1 MPLVR
6 LIEREKMKRLLTVV
20 LCSAVITTV
29 ASLAAI
35 ARPGQQKLPTADEI
49 ISKYVEAIGGE
60 KAIKGATSRV
70 SKGSLEIASV
80 GLNGTAEVYE
90 KAPNKTVTIVNIAGF
105 GLVQEGYDGKTAWSK
120 DPQMGLRDKEGGEF
134 AAAKLD
140 SEFYKPV
147 KIKELYPKLVV
158 KGTDKVGDKDTYV
171 VEATPTESSP
181 ETWYFDSK
189 TGLLIR
195 QDSERDGPMGKQK
208 VQTFL
213 EDYKKFDGINLP
225 STIRQVTPQF
235 TVAIKITEVQ
245 HNIAIDDAKFK
256 KPAQ

>member
-1 MPLVR
+1 
-6 LIEREKMKRLLTVV
+6 
-20 LCSAVITTV
+20 VITTV
-29 ASLAAI
+29 ASLALG
-35 ARPGQQKLPTADEI
+35 ARPARNQQKLPTADEI

-60 KAIKGATSRV
+60 KAIRSQTSRV
-70 SKGSLEIASV
+70 SKGSLEIAAV
-80 GLNGTAEVYE
+80 GLSGTAEVYE
-90 KAPNKTVTIVNIAGF
+90 KAPNKTATVVNLTGF
-105 GLVQEGYDGKTAWSK
+105 GLVQEGYDGKTAWSQ
-120 DPQMGLRDKEGGEF
+120 DPQMGLRSKEGGEL

-158 KGTDKVGDKDTYV
+158 KGTEKVGDKDTYV
-171 VEATPTESSP
+171 VEATPTESSV
-181 ETWYFDSK
+181 ETWYFDTK

-213 EDYKKFDGINLP
+213 EDYKKVDGINLP
-225 STIRQVTPQF
+225 GTIRQVTPQF

-245 HNIAIDDAKFK
+245 HNVAIDEAKFK
-256 KPAQ
+256 KPSQ

>member
-1 MPLVR
+1 M
-6 LIEREKMKRLLTVV
+6 REKMKRLLTLV
-20 LCSAVITTV
+20 LCFAVITTIG
-29 ASLAAI
+29 SFAAG
-35 ARPGQQKLPTADEI
+35 ARPNRNQQKLPSSDEI

-60 KAIKGATSRV
+60 KAVKGQTSRV
-70 SKGSLEIASV
+70 SKGSIEIAAV

-90 KAPNKTVTIVNIAGF
+90 KAPNKTATIVNITNF
-105 GLVQEGYDGKTAWSK
+105 GMVQEGFDGKTAWSK
-120 DPQMGLRDKEGGEF
+120 DPQMGLRDKEGGEL

-140 SEFYKPV
+140 SEFYKSV
-147 KIKELYPKLVV
+147 KLKELYPKLVV
-158 KGTDKVGDKDTYV
+158 KGTEKVGDKDTYV
-171 VEATPTESSP
+171 VEATPTESSV
-181 ETWYFDSK
+181 ETWYFDTK

-208 VQTFL
+208 IQTFL

-235 TVAIKITEVQ
+235 TVAIKINEVQ
-245 HNIAIDDAKFK
+245 HNVAIDEAKFK